1 MKVRSIGVIQGGTP
15 EKPVVVPA
23 GVVFEMDDEEAYGH
37 IVGRNSDPYTAGVVE
52 AADEAA
58 EKRLLKMREERLPR
72 LLAPGS
78 EKAPQGVA
86 DAEHEDAKASAA
98 LLGELTAAGTA
109 LTQAREGVANAAE
122 AQPDAD
128 AQSASEKKGRK

>member
-15 EKPVVVPA
+15 EKPVLVPA
-23 GVVFEMDDEEAYGH
+23 GVVFEMDDDEAYGH
-37 IVGRNSDPYTAGVVE
+37 IVGRNSDPHTAGVVE

-58 EKRLLKMREERLPR
+58 EKRIQKMREERLPA

-78 EKAPQGVA
+78 ERAPQGVA

-98 LLGELTAAGTA
+98 RLGELTAAGTA
-109 LTQAREGVANAAE
+109 LTQAREGVANAGE
-122 AQPDAD
+122 AQAEEQ
-128 AQSASEKKGRK
+128 AAAEKKARK